1 MNCTA
6 LPSSPNDGWSNVPLP
21 GLRNAGGYGKTA
33 SANCTP
39 ANSSSSLLS
48 LLCCSEDTEQV
59 LSSFITNLAENCKEL
74 KELTLN
80 GNSNLFDDSVA
91 KIIDKLTEMPKL
103 ETLEFEGSYAG

>member
-59 LSSFITNLAENCKEL
+59 LRTRTLEKIEKKYVKGAPGAGLVLQKELLKDGIEAPLDLCKEHA
-74 KELTLN
+74 EM
-80 GNSNLFDDSVA
+80 DSDIE
-91 KIIDKLTEMPKL
+91 K
-103 ETLEFEGSYAG
+103 